1 MSSLKKIGI
10 AVVVLGLLCTL
21 AILTY
26 STSWEQDVRLVLPLL
41 YAWVLLPYI
50 VLLISTF
57 RIHRASSSDA
67 SRTAIFVSSLAV
79 VILSVLVYYDAIF
92 ASSSST
98 SALVFLFVPGYALAA
113 IAVIY
118 FAGRFLIGYLR
129 RQRKSP

>member
-10 AVVVLGLLCTL
+10 AVVVSGLFCTL
-21 AILTY
+21 AILIY
-26 STSWEQDVRLVLPLL
+26 STSWEQDVRLVLPLF
-41 YAWVLLPYI
+41 YVWVLLPYI

-67 SRTAIFVSSLAV
+67 SHIAIFISSLAV
-79 VILSVLVYYDAIF
+79 VIFSVLIYYDAVF
-92 ASSSST
+92 VSSSST

-118 FAGRFLIGYLR
+118 FASKFLIGLLR
-129 RQRKSP
+129 RQRKSL